1 MLFYAIIKLSNNSQ
15 CEILGGFYM
24 TTQERQ
30 RKAEE
35 HGIIAN
41 IGKKVKA
48 DHYYAFR
55 SGDTAE
61 IIGWGLR
68 AEDNRPLYFIK
79 FENGECDIIPAGE
92 LFNKSGF
99 VFVD

>member
-1 MLFYAIIKLSNNSQ
+1 MTTLERIDFARKHGIKLSD
-15 CEILGGFYM
+15 
-24 TTQERQ
+24 
-30 RKAEE
+30 
-35 HGIIAN
+35 

-48 DHYYAFR
+48 EHHYAFR

-79 FENGECDIIPAGE
+79 FENGECDYIPAGK
-92 LFNKSGF
+92 LFKQSGYILI
-99 VFVD
+99 D

>member
-1 MLFYAIIKLSNNSQ
+1 
-15 CEILGGFYM
+15 M

-30 RKAEE
+30 RLADE
-35 HGIIAN
+35 HGITKD

-48 DHYYAFR
+48 VHHYAFR

-68 AEDNRPLYFIK
+68 AEDKRPLYFIR
-79 FENGECDIIPAGE
+79 FENGECDCIPAGK
-92 LFNKSGF
+92 LFDQSGY
-99 VFVD
+99 VFAD

>member
-1 MLFYAIIKLSNNSQ
+1 
-15 CEILGGFYM
+15 M
-24 TTQERQ
+24 TTMQRQ

-35 HGIIAN
+35 HGIIKN

-48 DHYYAFR
+48 DHHYAFR

-68 AEDNRPLYFIK
+68 SEDKIPLYFIR
-79 FENGECDIIPAGE
+79 FENGECDSILAGE
-92 LFNKSGF
+92 LFDQSGF